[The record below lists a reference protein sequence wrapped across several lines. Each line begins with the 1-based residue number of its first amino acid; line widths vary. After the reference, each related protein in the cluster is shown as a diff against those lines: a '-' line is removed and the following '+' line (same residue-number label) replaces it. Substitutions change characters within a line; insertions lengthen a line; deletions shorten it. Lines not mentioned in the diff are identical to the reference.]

1 MGLYGWFPPMGPYS
15 LRNNVGVW
23 VVCVTPRLSLINGI
37 YVGHLQW
44 DSMRKSPTAWAN
56 IYGFGLLGM
65 EDNIFARDGKKVHG
79 DSFAKYT
86 RNGLPILKQ

>member
-1 MGLYGWFPPMGPYS
+1 MGPYS

-65 EDNIFARDGKKVHG
+65 EDNIFARDGKKFTETALLNTLET
-79 DSFAKYT
+79 DSQYSNSKFP
-86 RNGLPILKQ
+86 R